1 MPVNLI
7 LNAIHKRIDLPPRGE
22 LHLCKKNSTRN
33 CIFYKSTKR
42 SYWPNIF
49 SLSGKRDGLL
59 WSFEINYV
67 KQETKYK
74 KAPFGYKRKGQKE
87 ADGG

>member
-1 MPVNLI
+1 VQ
-7 LNAIHKRIDLPPRGE
+7 
-22 LHLCKKNSTRN
+22 KKIQQETAFST
-33 CIFYKSTKR
+33 KAQKR

-74 KAPFGYKRKGQKE
+74 KAPFWYKRKGQEE